1 MTVRPLS
8 ALLLLVLAT
17 AAEACSVPVFAYAL
31 RRWVPDVHT
40 LTTAHDGPWRQ
51 AMEQQ
56 IETAALNLAVEAGSG
71 EDCFG
76 HPARS
81 APWWSGTLDAR
92 RLATLIASPKRRELV
107 RRLASGESAV
117 WLFIPGGDAAADTA
131 ARDLLAKRLAYLT
144 TVTALP
150 AVENEDAA
158 SDDIMTSAGPA
169 VRLAFSILDLG
180 RDDEAEWVLAAQVRS
195 MARSAAGPWAVP
207 VFGRAR
213 ALTLLTGTS
222 LTDAAIDEIVTFL
235 TGACSCQ
242 VKDQNP
248 GWDLLVACDW
258 REELYA
264 AAAAAPAPV
273 ATRAQV
279 MPETV
284 VIRPGEVAIAAEQE
298 SDRTWIWLLAGA
310 LATAGLVLAVRARR

>member
-1 MTVRPLS
+1 MPLRTRTV
-8 ALLLLVLAT
+8 LLLLVLST

-51 AMEQQ
+51 ALEQQ

-71 EDCFG
+71 EDRFG
-76 HPARS
+76 HPARNH
-81 APWWSGTLDAR
+81 PWWSGTLDAR
-92 RLATLIASPKRRELV
+92 RMATLIASPKRRELV

-117 WLFIPGGDAAADTA
+117 WLFIPGGDAAADAA
-131 ARDLLAKRLAYLT
+131 ARDLLTKRLAYLT
-144 TVTALP
+144 TVTGLP
-150 AVENEDAA
+150 AVESEDAA
-158 SDDIMTSAGPA
+158 SDEIMSAAGPA

-180 RDDEAEWVLAAQVRS
+180 ADEEAEWVLAAQVRS
-195 MARSAAGPWAVP
+195 MVKTVQGPCTVP

-213 ALTLLTGTS
+213 ALTLLTGSSISTS
-222 LTDAAIDEIVTFL
+222 AIDEIVSFL

-258 REELYA
+258 REELSA
-264 AAAAAPAPV
+264 AAAAAPAPA
-273 ATRAQV
+273 ATRAPV
-279 MPETV
+279 VPETV
-284 VIRPGEVAIAAEQE
+284 VIGPGQAAAATGPEGG
-298 SDRTWIWLLAGA
+298 RAWIWLLAGA
-310 LATAGLVLAVRARR
+310 LAAVAVVLAVRARR